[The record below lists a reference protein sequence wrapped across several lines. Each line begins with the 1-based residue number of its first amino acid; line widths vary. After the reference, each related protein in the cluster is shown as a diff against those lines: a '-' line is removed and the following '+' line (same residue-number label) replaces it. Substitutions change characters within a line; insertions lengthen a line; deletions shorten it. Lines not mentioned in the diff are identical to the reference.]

1 MRNALYAVCT
11 KDVRSA
17 DNTKVGKI
25 GDSIT
30 QKVKEVLFRQFSK
43 IAMTVRIILVDIG
56 GQCMY
61 DTGFLVPIVIICT
74 VVNIRCKQELPVCIG
89 HGRFDGKD
97 IVCQIA
103 VKGKHGLGRKICLG
117 FITAVINQ
125 LHTGTFNQPGK
136 DTILYICPGFPAHGR
151 QPDVLGIKNVIFDIY
166 EYRAGRLR
174 EKLEEFMSKGN
185 IAAILYSNPN
195 NPAWICLTEEELQII
210 GECANKYDVVVLEDM
225 AYLCMDFRK
234 DMSRPFEPPFQ
245 PTVARYTD
253 NYVITLSASKIFSYA
268 GERIAV
274 AVISDKLYHREYPE
288 LRRRYGIGGFGD
300 NYILTYL
307 YVASSGTSHSAQYA
321 LAAMFK
327 AAVEGRYNF
336 VGELREYGRRSE
348 RSRDIFEKHG
358 FHLVYDK
365 DMDQTIGDG
374 FFYTVGYGN
383 LDNNSLMVRLMRC
396 GINAIALNTTGSGQS
411 GIRVCV
417 SRLLT
422 DEDFQ
427 ALDERLQLFVELDKE

>member
-1 MRNALYAVCT
+1 MKQPISQQVIQDILDQHDIADISKATIRQSVAVGAAL
-11 KDVRSA
+11 
-17 DNTKVGKI
+17 
-25 GDSIT
+25 
-30 QKVKEVLFRQFSK
+30 EK
-43 IAMTVRIILVDIG
+43 IAGDPFVHLEIGVPGIEACPIGIDAQKEALDRGVASVYPVISGLPELKQNASQFVKAFIDIDVPAQCIVPTVGSMQGSFNLILE
-56 GQCMY
+56 CS
-61 DTGFLVPIVIICT
+61 
-74 VVNIRCKQELPVCIG
+74 
-89 HGRFDGKD
+89 
-97 IVCQIA
+97 
-103 VKGKHGLGRKICLG
+103 
-117 FITAVINQ
+117 Q
-125 LHTGTFNQPGK
+125 LQPGK

-234 DMSRPFEPPFQ
+234 DMSHPFEPPFQ